1 MFFSNKMNKYYI
13 SKIFS
18 VAHCYKVNNT
28 NKHKTKLLLNI
39 DSDYNNKEA
48 KLLEYAMKRLGGET
62 INMISQN
69 IGRTNNN
76 IIKEVHKYSD
86 IIINNHNDYISN
98 DSKTYDLNTI
108 IKISNGLTD
117 LFNIYSKFNLNNEIN
132 ILFIGNIDEL
142 KHRNNIFNY
151 LNIYNKIN
159 IANHSINNSISNR
172 YDVIYYLKNDN
183 SYDDEYAKKII
194 YKHMKYNVN
203 DEHVILYSDD
213 INSDIKNIINEN
225 TNNKKRHMQ
234 NKMAIQMSV
243 LDHIL
248 IEDKNM

>member
-1 MFFSNKMNKYYI
+1 MIFSNNITKYHI

-18 VAHCYKVNNT
+18 VAHCYKVYTT
-28 NKHKTKLLLNI
+28 NKHNTKILLNI
-39 DSDYNNKEA
+39 DSNYNNEIQPI
-48 KLLEYAMKRLGGET
+48 EHAMKRLGGET
-62 INMISQN
+62 INLISQN
-69 IGRTNNN
+69 IGRTNNY

-86 IIINNHNDYISN
+86 IIINNHGDYISN

-108 IKISNGLTD
+108 IKISHGLTD
-117 LFNIYSKFNLNNEIN
+117 LFNIYSKFNLNNNIN

-142 KHRNNIFNY
+142 KQRNNIFDY
-151 LNIYNKIN
+151 LNIYDKIN
-159 IANHSINNSISNR
+159 ITNYSINNSISNR
-172 YDVIYYLKNDN
+172 YDVIYYLKNSN
-183 SYDDEYAKKII
+183 KYDDEHAKKII
-194 YKHMKYNVN
+194 YKHMKHNVN

-225 TNNKKRHMQ
+225 TDNKKRHMQ

-248 IEDKNM
+248 TGDKNI